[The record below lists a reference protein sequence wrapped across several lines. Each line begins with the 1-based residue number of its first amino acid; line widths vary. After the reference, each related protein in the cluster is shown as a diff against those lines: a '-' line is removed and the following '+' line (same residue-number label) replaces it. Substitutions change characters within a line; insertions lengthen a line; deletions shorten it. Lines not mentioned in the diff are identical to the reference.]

1 MPLFKCDPVLAEE
14 LRVQYKDVIPGYHMS
29 KKHWNTVTI
38 DGDVPEDELKTMIDN
53 SYALVYKSLTK
64 AQKLELESEL

>member
-1 MPLFKCDPVLAEE
+1 
-14 LRVQYKDVIPGYHMS
+14 MS

-53 SYALVYKSLTK
+53 SYALV
-64 AQKLELESEL
+64 